1 MCVYHDKRKQRA
13 ERMTSITEGI
23 FVHGGYCFAWQ
34 YSSGGEQALE
44 GLQNCYKEL
53 ELMTEECII

>member
-1 MCVYHDKRKQRA
+1 
-13 ERMTSITEGI
+13 MTSITEGI